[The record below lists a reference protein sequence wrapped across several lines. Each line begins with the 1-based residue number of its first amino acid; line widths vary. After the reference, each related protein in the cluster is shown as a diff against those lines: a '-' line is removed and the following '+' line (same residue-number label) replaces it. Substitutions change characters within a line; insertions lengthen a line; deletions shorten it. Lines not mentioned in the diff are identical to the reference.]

1 MPGPTRTL
9 QLSTIQNADQIFFFR
24 DGRVAE
30 SGTHQ
35 QLLALNGGYAELV
48 NLQVVRPQ
56 PHSDRLSRRS
66 CADSQICESQLSR
79 TDEL

>member
-1 MPGPTRTL
+1 MPGPTRAL

-35 QLLALNGGYAELV
+35 ELLALNGGYAELV
-48 NLQVVRPQ
+48 NMQ
-56 PHSDRLSRRS
+56 
-66 CADSQICESQLSR
+66 QLSR
-79 TDEL
+79 NA